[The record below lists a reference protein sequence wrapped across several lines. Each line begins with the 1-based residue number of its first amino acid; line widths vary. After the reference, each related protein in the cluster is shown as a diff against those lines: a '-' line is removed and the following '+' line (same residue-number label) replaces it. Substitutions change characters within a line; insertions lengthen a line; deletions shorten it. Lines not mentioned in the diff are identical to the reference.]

1 MALDLAEVESILD
14 GVAPVQLDVEMAE
27 AIAEIITEGGI
38 SGNEL
43 DLNVNAN
50 VISILPMRI
59 FVDDPLIRPSNL
71 NFCIKDGVLATTV
84 ETNSL

>member
-1 MALDLAEVESILD
+1 MALDLAEVESIVD
-14 GVAPVQLDVEMAE
+14 GIVPVQLDVEMTE
-27 AIAEIITEGGI
+27 EVAEISTDGGI

-43 DLNVNAN
+43 DLNSNAN